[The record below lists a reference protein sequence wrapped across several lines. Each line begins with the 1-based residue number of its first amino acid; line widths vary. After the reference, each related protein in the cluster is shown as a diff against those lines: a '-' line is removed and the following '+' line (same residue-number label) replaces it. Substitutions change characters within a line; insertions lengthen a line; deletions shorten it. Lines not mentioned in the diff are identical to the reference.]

1 MQLFIFLSSND
12 DFVYRLQDEV
22 NFFSNLIEVRYYNQF
37 KEFASALRKSV
48 LSETLIVY
56 CVKNKKGIEI
66 AHSIKNLLIKTKLL
80 FVLQTTDPKLVSQA
94 NDLHPRYYTFASGDL
109 KDVKAVLAKM
119 INSME
124 LPRPAMQ
131 STRSEQE
138 MLNSQNQNAEYI
150 LANR

>member
-80 FVLQTTDPKLVSQA
+80 FVLHQLIYLILFLV
-94 NDLHPRYYTFASGDL
+94 F
-109 KDVKAVLAKM
+109 V
-119 INSME
+119 
-124 LPRPAMQ
+124 
-131 STRSEQE
+131 
-138 MLNSQNQNAEYI
+138 I
-150 LANR
+150 LSY